1 MVDLSEFESISPY
14 TDEEAVEALG
24 KVAENPVI
32 TEVSQ
37 YFFPEESPDFLKKLL
52 KSVKGID
59 DFQIM
64 VMSRVPTIGTS
75 SWILP
80 SHSWSCTATVFL

>member
-32 TEVSQ
+32 SEVSQ
-37 YFFPEESPDFLKKLL
+37 YFFPDESPDFLKKLL

-59 DFQIM
+59 DFQR
-64 VMSRVPTIGTS
+64 VVRSSRVQ
-75 SWILP
+75 
-80 SHSWSCTATVFL
+80 